1 MKRILMTLMVLVM
14 LTPSLA
20 CANLLC
26 CVTQKQEAPAQD
38 MPCHKQ
44 EKQKSDVMFM
54 KDCAKID
61 LQAATDV
68 TFVKKQISQP
78 HDLFVQADDV
88 LRSPVNDVAA
98 VGIRGPPRD
107 IVLASSSPPVYL
119 ATLRLRI

>member
-1 MKRILMTLMVLVM
+1 MVLVM

-26 CVTQKQEAPAQD
+26 CVTKNQQQEQSQD

-44 EKQKSDVMFM
+44 EKQQTDVMFM
-54 KDCAKID
+54 KDCANLD
-61 LQAATDV
+61 LQAATDIV
-68 TFVKKQISQP
+68 FVKKQVSQP
-78 HDLFVQADDV
+78 HDLFVLTDDV
-88 LRSPVNDVAA
+88 LRSPVNKLAA

-107 IVLASSSPPVYL
+107 IVLASSSLPVYL